1 MITGWLNPGQS
12 PTGLGSYRSKY
23 GTASAMKGRSI
34 DAMGTLGFSDHA
46 NYQRYAG
53 LPATGAIDNPTINSL
68 AARSVSPLAGATGPN
83 GSSGPATSG
92 SAVASTPNSAG
103 GFYPH
108 PSSILDTAP
117 KAVMPTGG
125 GIGPQGNAQQ
135 RWRSG
140 QDDDGTGLKPLSDSR
155 RFFWATG
162 GIDARAPQANPQAN
176 KGAVQ
181 PVTFNNSSQVG
192 NPVTFNNNVPG
203 HSDWQPY

>member
-1 MITGWLNPGQS
+1 MITGWINPGQS

-34 DAMGTLGFSDHA
+34 DAMGALGFSDPA

-83 GSSGPATSG
+83 GYAGP
-92 SAVASTPNSAG
+92 SALVAQPTGP
-103 GFYPH
+103 
-108 PSSILDTAP
+108 SILDTAP